1 MQETLYTVF
10 VMKILRIAL
19 AGMSLLLTGCEIL
32 SLQPL
37 YSEKDTIAEPAV
49 IGRWKT
55 ADDNTIWS
63 VTEPKPGYY
72 SVVEE
77 GKNGGRLEARLTRL
91 GKVLFADFRPV
102 DMEACQIPGHLFAR
116 VQVDGSKMRI
126 AWVDFKN
133 LVRQPGPASFPAHQ
147 FVAFGDQNNMVLTAP
162 VTDLRVY
169 IGKVAAMPQA
179 FQKDEIFQRQ

>member
-1 MQETLYTVF
+1 
-10 VMKILRIAL
+10 MKILRIAL

-55 ADDNTIWS
+55 ADDNTIWR

-72 SVVEE
+72 SVIEE
-77 GKNGGRLEARLTRL
+77 GKSGGRLEARLTRV

-102 DMEACQIPGHLFAR
+102 EMEACQIPGHLFAR
-116 VQVDGSKMRI
+116 VHVDGSKMRI

-133 LVRQPGPASFPAHQ
+133 LVRQPGPPSFPAHQ
-147 FVAFGDQNNMVLTAP
+147 FVAFRDENNMVLTAQ
-162 VTDLRVY
+162 VTDLRAY
-169 IGKVAAMPQA
+169 IGKVAALPQA